1 MAACQAEDGSATS
14 ATDRATKDRRPLLD
28 AAELIRQAKRAKA
41 ELQRASEVPVPESD
55 FDQNSVRGDIAEDGI
70 IGLED
75 EGVVAAAT
83 HSETDEVAEL
93 GDSHGDVTGQSIDD
107 VIRADWVSETGE
119 CHIFEDRMTRRLS
132 YEELFEDGGRL
143 HGWLVRIPE
152 EELEAEDV
160 RDGVASWQATL
171 WLLNDSQGPWY
182 GPSFGEE
189 PEQIGD
195 IRVRIRPN
203 NINVLESQIRVKAES
218 GEYDEWQPRVT
229 WRKKKRTVLPA
240 DAATNGLF
248 VFGGGS

>member
-1 MAACQAEDGSATS
+1 MAACRAEDGSATPT
-14 ATDRATKDRRPLLD
+14 TDGATKDRRPLLD

-55 FDQNSVRGDIAEDGI
+55 VDQNSVRGDVPEDGLV
-70 IGLED
+70 GLED
-75 EGVVAAAT
+75 EAAAAGPQL
-83 HSETDEVAEL
+83 ETEEEAVEL
-93 GDSHGDVTGQSIDD
+93 DDGDATGQSVDD
-107 VIRADWVSETGE
+107 VLRGDWVSESGE

-132 YEELFEDGGRL
+132 YEELFDDGGRL

-160 RDGVASWQATL
+160 RDGVAAWQATL
-171 WLLNDSQGPWY
+171 WLLNDHQGPWY

-189 PEQIGD
+189 PESVGD
-195 IRVRIRPN
+195 IQVRIRPG
-203 NINVLESQIRVKAES
+203 NVIALESQIRVQAED

-229 WRKKKRTVLPA
+229 WRKKKRTVVPP